1 MTEGTNKKGVP
12 INKAA
17 DTEKKALTIGV
28 LAMQGA
34 FREHEQ
40 MLRSLGCVVVQVRKP
55 EQLSRLDGLI
65 LPGGESTTIGK
76 LMADFGLDGAIRE
89 RAAAGMPLWG
99 TCAGLIL
106 LAQRIERSAQKRLGL
121 MDITAV
127 RNAFG
132 RQVDSFEIA
141 LDIPVLDGLDALS
154 TDGVDETAIA
164 DKTVDAKETVD
175 ANRTGGHIR
184 RGAFPAVFIR
194 APYIA
199 EAGPDVQILAR
210 HEGKAVLAR
219 QGHLLAAAFHPEL
232 TTDDRMHR
240 YFLKMVA
247 ERA

>member
-1 MTEGTNKKGVP
+1 M
-12 INKAA
+12 
-17 DTEKKALTIGV
+17 TEKKALTIGV

-40 MLRSLGCVVVQVRKP
+40 MLQSLGCNVVQVRKP
-55 EQLSRLDGLI
+55 EQLDELDGLI

-76 LMADFGLDGAIRE
+76 LMADFGLDAAILE
-89 RAAAGMPLWG
+89 RAAQGMPLWG

-106 LAQRIERSAQKRLGL
+106 LAQRIERSEQKRLGL

-141 LDIPVLDGLDALS
+141 LDIAALNGIDALGALGA
-154 TDGVDETAIA
+154 DEALGDDKALGV
-164 DKTVDAKETVD
+164 
-175 ANRTGGHIR
+175 
-184 RGAFPAVFIR
+184 GAFPAVFIR

-219 QGHLLAAAFHPEL
+219 QGNLLAAAFHPEL
-232 TTDDRMHR
+232 TKDDRMHR
-240 YFLKMVA
+240 FFLKMVA
-247 ERA
+247 EQA